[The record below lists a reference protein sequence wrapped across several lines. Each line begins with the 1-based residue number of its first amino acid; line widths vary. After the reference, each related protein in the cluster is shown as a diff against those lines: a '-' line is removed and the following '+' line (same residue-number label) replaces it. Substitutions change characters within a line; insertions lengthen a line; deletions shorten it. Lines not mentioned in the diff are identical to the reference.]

1 MWRSGNQELKEQR
14 EMKHTKTEIPITK
27 LVGNSGQ
34 IPGVPKN
41 PRKWTQ
47 GDVMRL
53 AKSIKETPELL
64 ELRGLIAVAHE
75 GKYVVLGGNLRL
87 AAGRFL
93 NLKTMPVEV
102 VEDCTTAKMKEI
114 AIKDNGDFGQ
124 WDASALLEEWG
135 DSPLGDW
142 GVVKDNPLADDE
154 NYKKFV
160 EKFQPKKTTDDCY
173 TPPAVYDAVC
183 NYLEEEYHLNR
194 ADFVRPFV
202 PGGNYKAYKYP
213 KNSVVVDNPPFS
225 IMAEIVSFYKSH
237 EIPFFLFCQS
247 QTSFNHCVKSCVM
260 CACVPVVYDN
270 GASVLTSFLS
280 GLPKDRGLL
289 AKSAPRLYA
298 LIMEA
303 QNEKENFRLNN
314 KYDPHVMIFS
324 HLGTLSRFGVS
335 FQIPEGSAVYRKKVG
350 DRNIFGGCIL
360 LSDQKEVER
369 RKADEEAERRRVQK
383 ATEREKNEEDKK
395 NNGNGS
401 FLINLSAEDIAIIKK
416 LSE

>member
-1 MWRSGNQELKEQR
+1 
-14 EMKHTKTEIPITK
+14 MKHTKTEIPITK

-41 PRKWTQ
+41 PRTWTQ

-53 AKSIKETPELL
+53 AKSIQDTPELL
-64 ELRGLIAVAHE
+64 ELRGLIAVEHE
-75 GKYVVLGGNLRL
+75 GRYVVLGGNLRL

-114 AIKDNGDFGQ
+114 AIKDNGAFGQ

-135 DSPLGDW
+135 DSPLAEW
-142 GVVKDNPLADDE
+142 GVVKDNPLADNE

-173 TPPAVYDAVC
+173 TPPEVYDAVC
-183 NYLEEEYHLNR
+183 DYLEEEYNLNR

-202 PGGNYKAYKYP
+202 PGGDYKAYKYP
-213 KNSVVVDNPPFS
+213 KNAVVVDNPPFS

-247 QTSFNHCVKSCVM
+247 QTSFNYCVKACVV
-260 CACVPVVYDN
+260 CACVVIVYDN
-270 GASVLTSFLS
+270 GASVNTSFLS

-289 AKSAPRLYA
+289 AKSSPRLWD
-298 LIMEA
+298 LVTEA
-303 QNEKENFRLNN
+303 QGQHNFRFNN
-314 KYDPHVMIFS
+314 KYDTHLVIFS
-324 HLGTLSRFGVS
+324 HLGNLSRFGVS
-335 FQIPEGSAVYRKKVG
+335 FEISEGQGIYRKKVG
-350 DRNIFGGCIL
+350 DCTIFGGSIL
-360 LSDQKEVER
+360 LSDRKEAER
-369 RKADEEAERRRVQK
+369 RKAEEEAERRGRDTKV
-383 ATEREKNEEDKK
+383 T
-395 NNGNGS
+395 
-401 FLINLSAEDIAIIKK
+401 LSAEDVELIKK
-416 LSE
+416 LSK

>member
-41 PRKWTQ
+41 PRTWAQ

-53 AKSIKETPELL
+53 AKSIQETPELL
-64 ELRGLIAVAHE
+64 ELRGLIAVEHE
-75 GKYVVLGGNLRL
+75 GRYVVLGGNLRL
-87 AAGRFL
+87 AAGKFL

-102 VEDCTTAKMKEI
+102 VEDCTTAKLKEI
-114 AIKDNGDFGQ
+114 AIKDNGAFGQ

-160 EKFQPKKTTDDCY
+160 EKFQSKKTTDDCY

-183 NYLEEEYHLNR
+183 DYLEEEYHLSR
-194 ADFVRPFV
+194 ANFVRPFV
-202 PGGNYKAYKYP
+202 PGGDYKAYKYP

-247 QTSFNHCVKSCVM
+247 QTSFNHCSKACVV
-260 CACVPVVYDN
+260 CACVAIVYDN
-270 GASVLTSFLS
+270 GASVNTSFLS
-280 GLPKDRGLL
+280 SLTKDRGLL
-289 AKSAPRLYA
+289 AKSSPRLWE
-298 LIMEA
+298 LITEA
-303 QNEKENFRLNN
+303 QKKEGTDNP
-314 KYDPHVMIFS
+314 KYNTHVMIFS

-335 FQIPEGSAVYRKKVG
+335 FQISEGEGIYRKKVG
-350 DRNIFGGCIL
+350 DCTIFGGGIL
-360 LSDQKEVER
+360 LSDQKEAER
-369 RKADEEAERRRVQK
+369 RKADEEAERRK
-383 ATEREKNEEDKK
+383 AEKPQID
-395 NNGNGS
+395 
-401 FLINLSAEDIAIIKK
+401 LSAEDIEIIKK
-416 LSE
+416 ISE

>member
-1 MWRSGNQELKEQR
+1 
-14 EMKHTKTEIPITK
+14 MKHAKTEIPITK

-41 PRKWTQ
+41 PRTWTQ

-53 AKSIKETPELL
+53 AKSIQETPELL
-64 ELRGLIAVAHE
+64 ELRGLIAVEHE
-75 GKYVVLGGNLRL
+75 GRYVVLGGNLRL
-87 AAGRFL
+87 AAGKFL

-114 AIKDNGDFGQ
+114 AIKDNGAFGQ

-160 EKFQPKKTTDDCY
+160 EKFQSKKTTDDCY
-173 TPPAVYDAVC
+173 IPPAVYDAVC
-183 NYLEEEYHLNR
+183 DYLEEEYHLSR
-194 ADFVRPFV
+194 ANFVRPFV
-202 PGGNYKAYKYP
+202 PGGDYEAYKYP

-247 QTSFNHCVKSCVM
+247 QTSFNHCVKACVI
-260 CACVPVVYDN
+260 CACVAIVYDN
-270 GASVLTSFLS
+270 GASVNTSFLS
-280 GLPKDRGLL
+280 SLTKDRGLL
-289 AKSAPRLYA
+289 AKSSPRLWE
-298 LIMEA
+298 LITEA
-303 QNEKENFRLNN
+303 QKKECADNP
-314 KYDPHVMIFS
+314 KYDTHVVIFP
-324 HLGTLSRFGVS
+324 HLGALSRFGVS
-335 FQIPEGSAVYRKKVG
+335 FQISEGEGIYRKKVG
-350 DRNIFGGCIL
+350 DCIIFGGGIL
-360 LSDQKEVER
+360 LSDQKETER
-369 RKADEEAERRRVQK
+369 LKADEDAERRR
-383 ATEREKNEEDKK
+383 TEAEKPQID
-395 NNGNGS
+395 
-401 FLINLSAEDIAIIKK
+401 LSAEDIEIIKK